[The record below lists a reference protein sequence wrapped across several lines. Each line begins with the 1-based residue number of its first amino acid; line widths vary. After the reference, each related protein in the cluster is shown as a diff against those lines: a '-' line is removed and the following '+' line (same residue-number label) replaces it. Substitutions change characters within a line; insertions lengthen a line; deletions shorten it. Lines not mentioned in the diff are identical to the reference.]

1 MPNALRLLA
10 WLGMVLIMAG
20 CASQTRN
27 YTSKRLEQSELA
39 ARAAAVLRQQ
49 SQRPDEQ
56 KIPAELLRRTRC
68 IAVFPKIAQAGV
80 IVGGHGGAGLISC
93 RSGDNDFKAASPA
106 IFNLSAGSIGLQL
119 GARTQTTILLF
130 TTPES
135 VKTLTNARFKLGSN
149 IGATTGP
156 LGYNQPVPFSKR
168 KPVLIYN
175 MGSRGL
181 YAGIN
186 LSGSRIAFNQGANTA
201 VYGPNVSARQ
211 ILLERSTAPH
221 VMRQF
226 TRALAEFVH
235 ADSHDQD

>member
-1 MPNALRLLA
+1 MPNALRWLA
-10 WLGMVLIMAG
+10 CLGLMLIMAG
-20 CASQTRN
+20 CATQTRN
-27 YTSKRLEQSELA
+27 YTSKRQEQSELA

-49 SQRPDEQ
+49 SQRPDDQ
-56 KIPAELLRRTRC
+56 KVPAELLKRTRC

-93 RSGDNDFKAASPA
+93 RDSKNGFKDAAPA

-119 GARTQTTILLF
+119 GARTQSTILLF
-130 TTPES
+130 TTPAS
-135 VKTLTNARFKLGSN
+135 VATLAHARFKLGSN

-156 LGYNQPVPFSKR
+156 IGYSRPIPSNPD

-181 YAGIN
+181 YAGLN
-186 LSGSRIAFNQGANTA
+186 LSGSRITFNQDANTA
-201 VYGPNVSARQ
+201 VYGPHVSARK

-226 TRALAEFVH
+226 TQALARFMST
-235 ADSHDQD
+235 DSHDAD